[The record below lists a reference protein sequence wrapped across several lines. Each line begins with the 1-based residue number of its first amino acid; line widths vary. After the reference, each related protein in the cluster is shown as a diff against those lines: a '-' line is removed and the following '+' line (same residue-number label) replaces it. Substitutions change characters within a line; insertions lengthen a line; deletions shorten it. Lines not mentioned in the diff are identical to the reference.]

1 LGKNFCCVT
10 TRRRNFRRIGCLR
23 RRCGALTARTL
34 GLGVLRFGRFVQPP
48 LGLPPRRQPAADLA

>member
-1 LGKNFCCVT
+1 VT
-10 TRRRNFRRIGCLR
+10 TRRRNIGTIGCLR